1 MEEYQDDADRTDV
14 ANGEEVHAIEAEVQL
29 IIVGELVVYYLSGNI
44 PAHKQAGQHASQGQ
58 HEVGCQLVTEVH
70 ERQSHDLYIDGAY

>member
-1 MEEYQDDADRTDV
+1 MKEYQDDAEGTDV
-14 ANGEEVHAIEAEVQL
+14 AHGKKKYLIECCIQLSAI
-29 IIVGELVVYYLSGNI
+29 GKLVVHHLSWNI